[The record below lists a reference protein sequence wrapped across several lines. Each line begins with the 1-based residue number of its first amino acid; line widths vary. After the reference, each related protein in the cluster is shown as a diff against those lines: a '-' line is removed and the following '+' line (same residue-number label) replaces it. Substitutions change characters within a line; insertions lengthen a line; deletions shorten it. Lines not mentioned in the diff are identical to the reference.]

1 MIQFSFWFLSFG
13 SWLTMPVAQLWI
25 VKHRYHTYIIMLIIN
40 LIGLVLNLIG
50 TIAVCFS
57 AGSLLTQIHT
67 ALMAHQV
74 TLEADLGGHRD
85 VPVFTGLDEGR
96 AKELKLTDTRLKTGL
111 WIIVAGF
118 ILQAVAAVAPLLPK
132 S

>member
-1 MIQFSFWFLSFG
+1 
-13 SWLTMPVAQLWI
+13 
-25 VKHRYHTYIIMLIIN
+25 MLIIN

-50 TIAVCFS
+50 TIVVCFS

-74 TLEADLGGHRD
+74 TLEADLGGHRA

-96 AKELKLTDTRLKTGL
+96 AKELKLTNTRLRIGL
-111 WIIVAGF
+111 WIIVVGF
-118 ILQAVAAVAPLLPK
+118 VLQAVAAVAPLFPK